1 MLGLSCAYRSKQD
14 GKPLKKLLANDIYNQ
29 ATAMTVS
36 NAKALDL
43 KETDT
48 KKIKA
53 ADLEQQTLG
62 ISVRAHVVIVG
73 ETLPTFCYVVDA
85 ATQVWQRIDTP
96 ESCWAK
102 RFSYCENVIE
112 LCPWAPVSALVC
124 GLACLPQ
131 RWVLPDRFHA
141 SGQA

>member
-1 MLGLSCAYRSKQD
+1 MHAGQHDWPCAGLKKHETLADLYCGVGLLGLSCAYRSKQD

-36 NAKALDL
+36 NAKALEL

-73 ETLPTFCYVVDA
+73 ETLPTFCYAVD
-85 ATQVWQRIDTP
+85 
-96 ESCWAK
+96 
-102 RFSYCENVIE
+102 
-112 LCPWAPVSALVC
+112 
-124 GLACLPQ
+124 
-131 RWVLPDRFHA
+131 
-141 SGQA
+141 